1 MKGKQNMIAPIYPTS
16 GNNISIQAYVGSMQ
30 IGKSVRSMIS
40 IVCCIFLL
48 QVSQAQSIRTLT
60 SGRKTSIRGLSVVND
75 RVVWV
80 SGSNGTVGRTTDGGI
95 NWEWQT
101 IPGLNKTDFRD
112 IEAFDAETAV
122 IMGISEP
129 GYILKTRDGGVN
141 WKVVLADSTK
151 GIFLDAME
159 FSADGHGVVI
169 GDPIGGRMYMAVTN
183 DFGDSWQRTEA
194 GNLPLL
200 AEGEAFFASS
210 GTNVRFLNGRSPVI
224 VTGGA
229 ASRFIHDGRITE
241 MPIRQGGQ
249 STGANSVAV
258 WQKGKRKARIV
269 VVGGDFSKDTLQAG
283 NCIISTDK
291 GKTWQPPRTAPKGYR
306 SSVEFLDADKLITC
320 GTSGVDISNDG
331 GINWKNISPEGF
343 HVCRKAKSGTAV
355 FLAGSNGRVA
365 RWEP

>member
-1 MKGKQNMIAPIYPTS
+1 M
-16 GNNISIQAYVGSMQ
+16 
-30 IGKSVRSMIS
+30 
-40 IVCCIFLL
+40 
-48 QVSQAQSIRTLT
+48 
-60 SGRKTSIRGLSVVND
+60 
-75 RVVWV
+75 
-80 SGSNGTVGRTTDGGI
+80 
-95 NWEWQT
+95 
-101 IPGLNKTDFRD
+101 
-112 IEAFDAETAV
+112 
-122 IMGISEP
+122 
-129 GYILKTRDGGVN
+129 
-141 WKVVLADSTK
+141 
-151 GIFLDAME
+151 
-159 FSADGHGVVI
+159 
-169 GDPIGGRMYMAVTN
+169 
-183 DFGDSWQRTEA
+183 
-194 GNLPLL
+194 
-200 AEGEAFFASS
+200 
-210 GTNVRFLNGRSPVI
+210 
-224 VTGGA
+224 
-229 ASRFIHDGRITE
+229 
-241 MPIRQGGQ
+241 RQGGQ